1 VNTFSILFVCTG
13 NMCRSPMAERM
24 TRAALARSLGP
35 DAGRFSVYSAGTG
48 THDGRSMTTESAK
61 VLLAYGASP
70 DGFVSAELTA
80 AHVGAADL
88 VLTATRSHRSE
99 VVTLDPSA
107 LRRSFTLTEFAR
119 TSAAITAA
127 RAESSLPG
135 ASLAD
140 LPLDPLERSRALVAA
155 AARRRGTIRPAR
167 PDEDDI
173 PDPIGRPMEV
183 YEAAGAQIAEAVGVT
198 VTALVGR

>member
-35 DAGRFSVYSAGTG
+35 DARRFSVSSAGTG
-48 THDGRSMTTESAK
+48 TYDGRAMTPESAK
-61 VLLAYGASP
+61 VLIAYGADP
-70 DGFVSAELTA
+70 DGFVSAEITE

-88 VLTATRSHRSE
+88 VLTATRAHRSE
-99 VVTLDPSA
+99 VVTLDPAA

-119 TSAAITAA
+119 TSAALLDGAGGPELPVDPVE
-127 RAESSLPG
+127 RA
-135 ASLAD
+135 
-140 LPLDPLERSRALVAA
+140 RALVAA
-155 AARRRGTIRPAR
+155 AARRRGTVRPAR

-173 PDPIGRPMEV
+173 PDPIGRPMDV
-183 YEAAGAQIAEAVGVT
+183 YEAAGAQIAQAVGVT

>member
-35 DAGRFSVYSAGTG
+35 DAGGFSVYSAGTG
-48 THDGRSMTTESAK
+48 TRDGRSMTPESAK
-61 VLLAYGASP
+61 VLLAYGANP
-70 DGFVSAELTA
+70 DGFVSAELTP
-80 AHVGAADL
+80 AHIGAADL

-99 VVTLDPSA
+99 VVTLEPTA

-119 TSAAITAA
+119 TSAALTAGTA
-127 RAESSLPG
+127 HGSQPG
-135 ASLAD
+135 AGTVE
-140 LPLDPLERSRALVAA
+140 LPSDPVERSRALVAA

-183 YEAAGAQIAEAVGVT
+183 YEAAGAQIAEAVGAT

>member
-1 VNTFSILFVCTG
+1 MNTFSILFVCTG

-24 TRAALARSLGP
+24 ARAALARSLGP

-48 THDGRSMTTESAK
+48 THDGRAMTAESAK
-61 VLLAYGASP
+61 VLLAYGANP
-70 DGFVSAELTA
+70 DGFVSAELTP

-99 VVTLDPSA
+99 VVTLDPTA

-119 TSAAITAA
+119 TGAALTAGTVDA
-127 RAESSLPG
+127 SVPG

-140 LPLDPLERSRALVAA
+140 LPSDPIERSRALVAV